1 MTWAL
6 RPGAV
11 SAAERGGGWPLPGC
25 AGLGG
30 ALGIPAAPRQGDRQ
44 DGDVSTP
51 RGKGEAVKRAA
62 GTGSLRKPPAPLF
75 SPRSPRFSPHS
86 TEHSRGGAWHRGRH
100 VGVRL
105 GFGSRP
111 SVRRWDRLGL
121 KQVGGR

>member
-30 ALGIPAAPRQGDRQ
+30 ALGVPAAPRQGDRQ

-86 TEHSRGGAWHRGRH
+86 TEHSRGERGTAAATSGSGWASA
-100 VGVRL
+100 VVLPCAAGTVL
-105 GFGSRP
+105 G
-111 SVRRWDRLGL
+111 
-121 KQVGGR
+121 